1 MDIRLGR
8 AGGVD
13 GRMDLRLGRAGG
25 FDEIW
30 LGCIVVVGVIFWAGA
45 EEKVELLISGAWVRN
60 TQMQQV

>member
-25 FDEIW
+25 FDDEVG
-30 LGCIVVVGVIFWAGA
+30 LGCILVVGVIF
-45 EEKVELLISGAWVRN
+45 
-60 TQMQQV
+60 

>member
-25 FDEIW
+25 FDDEVW
-30 LGCIVVVGVIFWAGA
+30 LGCILVVGVIF
-45 EEKVELLISGAWVRN
+45 
-60 TQMQQV
+60 